1 MMLKRHES
9 SKIRAHIANVFFLL
23 SQIWPNGKEV
33 AQLFYVDVA
42 HYDVYIWISSILL
55 ADNRNYW

>member
-9 SKIRAHIANVFFLL
+9 SKIRAHFLL

-42 HYDVYIWISSILL
+42 HYDVYIWTSSILS